1 MSTRLPR
8 PCQLGLPFT
17 YSQRY
22 EAADFIAAASNHA
35 ALTWLDDPAAWP
47 GQRLAVHGEPGT
59 GKTHLLHLFAFRRN
73 ALLLD
78 GPALR
83 RLQDLPGTGAI
94 AIDDADA
101 MADQPALLH
110 LLNMAGEAGRPVL
123 LAGQAAPAFWG
134 TTLAD
139 LTSRLRAMQAVR
151 LENPDDALLAALLR
165 RLLADRQMAVPP
177 AVQDFLLLR
186 LPRAGGALR
195 AAVRRLDSMSLA
207 AGGRVTR
214 AMAASVLAA
223 LGCEAADAVA
233 PPDPMEDFGLF
244 GHTTVPVARQQK
256 D

>member
-73 ALLLD
+73 ALLLH

-151 LENPDDALLAALLR
+151 LENPDDALLA
-165 RLLADRQMAVPP
+165 
-177 AVQDFLLLR
+177 VQDFLLLR

-233 PPDPMEDFGLF
+233 QPDPMEDFGLF